1 MLAKLA
7 EEKEAADAK
16 LAEELAAFADLPEEE
31 KALKVEEAKL
41 SAAKA
46 ALLAM
51 KGKIVEIGRLD
62 LFQLISFFPFVLI
75 DVFFS
80 WIFV

>member
-16 LAEELAAFADLPEEE
+16 LTQELAQFADLPEEE
-31 KALKVEEAKL
+31 KALKIEEAKL

-51 KGKIVEIGRLD
+51 KGKIVEIGRLETCSSWF
-62 LFQLISFFPFVLI
+62 LFSP
-75 DVFFS
+75 FFS
-80 WIFV
+80 